1 MALAAMGR
9 GVWERDT
16 PPLPRGRL
24 RRPGTPPG
32 SLRGE
37 RGPFSG
43 GHPWVCCSHGRCGPV
58 LRARPSVV
66 CGEHLSGGDDRERAL
81 GSLAV
86 GEPPLKRRHAPVS
99 GDFDLRGRWFRVWGA

>member
-1 MALAAMGR
+1 MAMAAMGR

-43 GHPWVCCSHGRCGPV
+43 GHPWVCCSHRGDVAPSSGP
-58 LRARPSVV
+58 
-66 CGEHLSGGDDRERAL
+66 D
-81 GSLAV
+81 
-86 GEPPLKRRHAPVS
+86 PVS
-99 GDFDLRGRWFRVWGA
+99 SVGSVCLWGR